1 MGEKRRE
8 GRWGMMG
15 MDGVRERDEERE
27 NRGDDIKR
35 ERMERRN
42 QREGMGELQRG

>member
-1 MGEKRRE
+1 
-8 GRWGMMG
+8 